1 MHSRRGSGIALRA
14 LECAGLTGHRPDRVP
29 AHLPLCAKSSG
40 EILLLAPH
48 HHGQS
53 EGFGRSS
60 HPFLARRSHRSAATA
75 GARWRVGQHGG
86 WGRDSC
92 GSPVRTSRRWTTRRA
107 GGDGARS
114 APSGEHHAPGD
125 AGNLAGQFRSRCNR
139 SHGPGP
145 EIMNLWRK
153 LACVALAVVVC
164 ASLAANWLAPVGYEK
179 QYREATNAPPS
190 RAHWLGTDEL
200 GRDRFAR
207 VLYGTRISLLLAP
220 AAALLS
226 TLMAA
231 FIGGLAGYLGGIWAR
246 LAMAVTDLF
255 LSLPWL
261 FLLITARAFM
271 PLNVSPLIS
280 VLVTFLLLGLL
291 GWSTAARVL
300 CATAG
305 SLRSADFV
313 RQARAA
319 GVPGSRLFWIHVM
332 PNLKPVLYAQ
342 FWISIPVF
350 ILSEANLGI
359 LGLGVAE
366 PMPSWGSLLR
376 ELEGLVSLGD
386 EPWKFV
392 PLLLL
397 VVVVMSFQLLLSSHD
412 EVAA

>member
-1 MHSRRGSGIALRA
+1 
-14 LECAGLTGHRPDRVP
+14 V
-29 AHLPLCAKSSG
+29 
-40 EILLLAPH
+40 
-48 HHGQS
+48 
-53 EGFGRSS
+53 
-60 HPFLARRSHRSAATA
+60 
-75 GARWRVGQHGG
+75 
-86 WGRDSC
+86 
-92 GSPVRTSRRWTTRRA
+92 
-107 GGDGARS
+107 
-114 APSGEHHAPGD
+114 
-125 AGNLAGQFRSRCNR
+125 
-139 SHGPGP
+139 
-145 EIMNLWRK
+145 
-153 LACVALAVVVC
+153 
-164 ASLAANWLAPVGYEK
+164 
-179 QYREATNAPPS
+179 
-190 RAHWLGTDEL
+190 HWLGTDEL

-246 LAMAVTDLF
+246 LAMGVTDLF

-271 PLNVSPLIS
+271 PLNVAPLIS
-280 VLVTFLLLGLL
+280 VMVTFLLLGLL

-300 CATAG
+300 CATAA

-319 GVPGSRLFWIHVM
+319 GLSGTRLFLIHVM

-376 ELEGLVSLGD
+376 ELEGLVSVRE

-392 PLLLL
+392 PLVLL
-397 VVVVMSFQLLLSSHD
+397 VVVVMSFQLLLSRQE
-412 EVAA
+412 EVLA